1 MTKVVN
7 RMALATGAVFLI
19 LCGLIPKLG
28 ASRFDH
34 AAVGTGRRSGYDVL
48 FDRS

>member
-7 RMALATGAVFLI
+7 RMALASGAVFLI

-28 ASRFDH
+28 ALISIMPQAFW
-34 AAVGTGRRSGYDVL
+34 AVL
-48 FDRS
+48 PL